1 MAALR
6 IIVPAVAAAMAVASA
21 AAASPITTASLVGE
35 TAMRHARGL
44 FDVNTKPVEQDKGEG
59 STLGRFSLDKVYHGA
74 LDATGKGEMLTVGTD
89 VPGSAAYVATERV
102 VGTLDGRTGS
112 FALVHRGSMRGK
124 DVSMVVDIVPDSGAG
139 ALAGITGRLFITV
152 VEGRHQYELEYA
164 LPE

>member
-6 IIVPAVAAAMAVASA
+6 IIVPAIATAVL
-21 AAASPITTASLVGE
+21 AAASSVNAE
-35 TAMRHARGL
+35 TVMHSAKGP
-44 FDVNTKPVEQDKGEG
+44 FDVSTKPVEQDKGEG

-74 LDATGKGEMLTVGTD
+74 LDATGKGEMLTVGTE

-102 VGTLDGRTGS
+102 VGTLDGKAGS

-124 DVSMVVDIVPDSGAG
+124 DMSMAIEIVPDSGAG
-139 ALAGITGRLFITV
+139 ALKGITGRLIITV
-152 VEGRHQYELEYA
+152 VEGKHLYALEYA

>member
-6 IIVPAVAAAMAVASA
+6 IIVPAVAAAVL
-21 AAASPITTASLVGE
+21 AAASPAVSE
-35 TAMRHARGL
+35 TVMHHAKGP
-44 FDVNTKPVEQDKGEG
+44 FDVSTKPVEQDKGEG

-74 LDATGKGEMLTVGTD
+74 LDATGKGEMLTVGTE

-102 VGTLDGRTGS
+102 VGTLDGKTGS

-124 DVSMVVDIVPDSGAG
+124 DMSMSIDIVPDSGAG
-139 ALAGITGRLFITV
+139 ALKGITGRLIITV
-152 VEGRHQYELEYA
+152 VEGKHLYELEYA

>member
-6 IIVPAVAAAMAVASA
+6 IIIPAVIAVAL
-21 AAASPITTASLVGE
+21 AAASPAVSE
-35 TAMRHARGL
+35 TAMRHAKGP
-44 FDVNTKPVEQDKGEG
+44 FDVSTKPVEQNKDEG

-74 LDATGKGEMLTVGTD
+74 LDATGKGEMLTVGTE

-102 VGTLDGRTGS
+102 VGTLDGKAGS

-124 DVSMVVDIVPDSGAG
+124 DVSMTIDIVPDSGSG
-139 ALAGITGRLFITV
+139 ALKGVTGRLIITV
-152 VEGRHQYELEYA
+152 VEGKHQYELEYV